1 MSEALT
7 VRDNPALSRFE
18 MQTEGGTAV
27 ALYRA
32 APGLL
37 TLYHTEVPPALRGRG
52 LASRLVEGVLHQA
65 RARGLKVAPR
75 CGFVR
80 RYFDAHPE
88 FHDLLE

>member
-1 MSEALT
+1 MTESAT

-18 MQTEGGTAV
+18 METEAGTAV

-32 APGLL
+32 SPGLL

-52 LASRLVEGVLHQA
+52 LASRLVEGVLHHA

-80 RYFDAHPE
+80 HYLETHPE
-88 FHDLLE
+88 FQDLLT